1 MNTSK
6 LSLVP
11 LGQASL
17 CLDCDMIT
25 SAHTHCC
32 ACGSVAL
39 LNLARTLNAGEYSDS
54 ASAGHA
60 AVTRISDRRT
70 FEMPALVGGLAPWPR
85 RLGGECVPFP
95 RTSPTISAET
105 ISTEGQNASP
115 WRSFREVA
123 AVLHRTLTIAIIAT
137 LARGACTQVWGQTAG
152 QHSSVQN
159 GRTQTCGYPSSDPCG
174 F

>member
-17 CLDCDMIT
+17 CLDCEMIT
-25 SAHTHCC
+25 SAHTHCF

-39 LNLARTLNAGEYSDS
+39 LNLARTLNGGEYADS
-54 ASAGHA
+54 AAEGHA
-60 AVTRISDRRT
+60 AVTSISDRRT
-70 FEMPALVGGLAPWPR
+70 FEMPTLVNPQAQWPR

-95 RTSPTISAET
+95 RTSPTISAEA
-105 ISTEGQNASP
+105 QNAGP

-123 AVLHRTLTIAIIAT
+123 AVVHRALTIAIIAI
-137 LARGACTQVWGQTAG
+137 LARGACTQVWGQTTE
-152 QHSSVQN
+152 QHGSAQN
-159 GRTQTCGYPSSDPCG
+159 GRTQTCGYPSTDPCG

>member
-11 LGQASL
+11 FQQASL

-25 SAHTHCC
+25 SAHTHCFV
-32 ACGSVAL
+32 CGSVAL
-39 LNLARTLNAGEYSDS
+39 LNLARTLNGGEYCDS
-54 ASAGHA
+54 AAVEHP
-60 AVTRISDRRT
+60 AVTSIADRRT
-70 FEMPALVGGLAPWPR
+70 FEMPALVSAQPQWPR

-95 RTSPTISAET
+95 HTAPTISAE
-105 ISTEGQNASP
+105 SQNAGP

-123 AVLHRTLTIAIIAT
+123 AVVHRALTIAIIAI
-137 LARGACTQVWGQTAG
+137 LARGACTQVWGQTAV
-152 QHSSVQN
+152 QSASAHSNHTQSCGHASV
-159 GRTQTCGYPSSDPCG
+159 DPCG

>member
-25 SAHTHCC
+25 SAHTHCF

-39 LNLARTLNAGEYSDS
+39 LNLARTLNGGEYSS
-54 ASAGHA
+54 QMAGTHA
-60 AVTRISDRRT
+60 AGTGTSGGRMI
-70 FEMPALVGGLAPWPR
+70 EMPALCSPQPRWPR

-95 RTSPTISAET
+95 HATPTINAET
-105 ISTEGQNASP
+105 RHARG
-115 WRSFREVA
+115 WHSFREVA
-123 AVLHRTLTIAIIAT
+123 AVVHRALTIAVIGI
-137 LARGACTQVWGQTAG
+137 LVRGASTQVWGQTPERYANASNSRNQTYCG
-152 QHSSVQN
+152 SSAE
-159 GRTQTCGYPSSDPCG
+159 SWEL
-174 F
+174 